1 MTGCAAALLL
11 LAACGSKQAA
21 PPAAGPL
28 ACQPADIQ
36 GRLAQEDCGDPNGAL
51 QLHITAFLGA
61 TDTGRVD
68 LTLTKANQQALV
80 WDIPFQ
86 GDTAQITVPAK
97 QPDGTSNGG
106 LAGVKLAVTR
116 ENAWTY
122 SVERE

>member
-1 MTGCAAALLL
+1 MAVALL
-11 LAACGSKQAA
+11 LAACSSK
-21 PPAAGPL
+21 PATGPL
-28 ACQPADIQ
+28 ACQPSDIQ
-36 GRLAQEDCGDPNGAL
+36 GRLAQEDCRDANGAL
-51 QLHITAFLGA
+51 RLHITAFLGA

-86 GDTAQITVPAK
+86 GDTAQVTVPPK
-97 QPDGTSNGG
+97 QPDGTSNGS

-122 SVERE
+122 AVAQE